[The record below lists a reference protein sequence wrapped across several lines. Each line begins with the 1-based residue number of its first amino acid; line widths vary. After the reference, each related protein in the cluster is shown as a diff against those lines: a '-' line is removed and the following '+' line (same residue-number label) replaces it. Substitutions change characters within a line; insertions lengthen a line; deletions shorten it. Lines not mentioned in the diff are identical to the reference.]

1 MPDHS
6 FQTIYFDDE
15 VSRRLR
21 LIIHDAAEERVSSDV
36 DCRADLKFLAGAFC
50 HLFALPSTPPPP
62 ISPIASCHQRDNMTT
77 KHDSKAAR
85 NAL

>member
-21 LIIHDAAEERVSSDV
+21 LIIHDAAEEGWSSDV
-36 DCRADLKFLAGAFC
+36 DCRADLKFLAGHFVTRSPYLRHRH
-50 HLFALPSTPPPP
+50 HLFSRLHHA
-62 ISPIASCHQRDNMTT
+62 INEII
-77 KHDSKAAR
+77 
-85 NAL
+85 